1 VRHGI
6 APFPNLRLMVVT
18 IIDQGTDKFFTGVEF
33 GDEPE
38 PYPPGVARP
47 ARSVPRALVDDW
59 PHEPSN
65 DPVVEVAR
73 TLAHRVEEAM
83 DGRSAR
89 EVGRLSGVDYSTI
102 SAILNGTTWPDLVTL
117 AKLEAR
123 LKTDLWPAGVAVA
136 VAAHRRTPQ

>member
-1 VRHGI
+1 
-6 APFPNLRLMVVT
+6 MVVT
-18 IIDQGTDKFFTGVEF
+18 IIDQGSDNFCMGVGF
-33 GDEPE
+33 GDDCE

-47 ARSVPRALVDDW
+47 ARSVPRVLVDDW
-59 PHEPSN
+59 PHEPSD

-73 TLAHRVEEAM
+73 ALAHRVEEAM

-123 LKTDLWPAGVAVA
+123 LMTDLWPAGVAVA
-136 VAAHRRTPQ
+136 VAAHGRTPQ